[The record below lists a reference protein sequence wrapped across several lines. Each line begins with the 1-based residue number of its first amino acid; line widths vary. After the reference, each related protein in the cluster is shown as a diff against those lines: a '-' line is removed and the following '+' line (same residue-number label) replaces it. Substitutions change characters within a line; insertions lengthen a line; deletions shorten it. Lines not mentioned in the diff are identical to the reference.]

1 MHLLFGEAKLRL
13 PQDRPRKAW
22 MSDVKCREAWLSF
35 LSPGSGVD
43 FVALKHISKPF
54 KIEALFSLA
63 FSIRESSLFF
73 EGRSRGNLG
82 AAGLLRLA

>member
-1 MHLLFGEAKLRL
+1 MEKQREL

-22 MSDVKCREAWLSF
+22 MSDVKCREAWLS
-35 LSPGSGVD
+35 SSSTKVD

-73 EGRSRGNLG
+73 EGRSRGDLG